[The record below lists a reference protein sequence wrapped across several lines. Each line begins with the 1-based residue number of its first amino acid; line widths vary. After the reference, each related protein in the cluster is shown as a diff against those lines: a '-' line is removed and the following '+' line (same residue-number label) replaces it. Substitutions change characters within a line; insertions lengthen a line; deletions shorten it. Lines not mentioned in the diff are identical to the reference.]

1 MVIISGTQ
9 EDTTRT
15 IVPSGTVVNEWWEQ
29 MVSLGERIREER
41 TRLGLTQDQLGVAP
55 KTQRF
60 YESGER
66 SPDAGYL
73 ERFAAMGADPL
84 YLITGR
90 RADLFLSADE
100 SALLMGYR
108 SMDARGR
115 AMVVAMINGYTQP
128 TAPSLT
134 ISGSTIGQ
142 VVQGDA
148 AGGGQVVSSSESS
161 SSKKGR

>member
-1 MVIISGTQ
+1 
-9 EDTTRT
+9 
-15 IVPSGTVVNEWWEQ
+15 
-29 MVSLGERIREER
+29 
-41 TRLGLTQDQLGVAP
+41 
-55 KTQRF
+55 
-60 YESGER
+60 
-66 SPDAGYL
+66 
-73 ERFAAMGADPL
+73 MGADPL

-128 TAPSLT
+128 AAPSLT

-161 SSKKGR
+161 GSKKGR